1 MKIQDLADSIN
12 GKLYG
17 NDEFFSIDGFTGKMT
32 FLHDAHTGD
41 IVIRDEIDPIGVEI
55 AFNKNIA
62 CLITPNPK
70 DGAIE
75 TAQRL
80 GFPLIV
86 IDNIEIARDYVAK
99 YSKENESNANDNKK
113 PLHNLVQQVEDK
125 VPSTGEI
132 KEELADRV
140 PSTGEI
146 KEELVDKIPFLN
158 SDGVVNLPDN
168 GLDDIFELV
177 RQVEGDIYGND
188 HFFSIDGFTGK
199 FTFLNNSH
207 TGDIVIRHWI
217 NPAGIEM
224 AFDKN
229 IACLITQTPK
239 DGAIETAKRLGFP
252 LIVTDKI
259 ELANAFALSHTIKKY
274 SPDSTNIVITGTNGK
289 STTSHLIYHILNNS
303 GYRVLT
309 NTDSESEF
317 NTLIDPMVSK
327 LISDEVLANGKL
339 AYLVI
344 EVSEVQGWLGNL
356 MENHAAL
363 MSEAIKPK
371 VGVITNIA
379 MDHIGLVNSI
389 EDVFNEIKAVPQAIG
404 DGITVLN
411 YDDELVRNL
420 DAENPFYTSMSPLN
434 EEDAV
439 YFDGENIIYDGNPI
453 LSIDE
458 LPFKGSH
465 FIQNILSAIGACI
478 SLDINM
484 DKIVE
489 GVKTYK
495 ALNRRFA
502 KLNDE
507 PLIFDDF
514 AHNPDGIKATISET
528 LKLLPENQK
537 LHVACAIRGSRGIEI
552 NQLNVD
558 ALVESMNDDIVLYLS
573 SSKDVVNELNVVEDD
588 EREVFFNTLNVNN
601 ISYTHF
607 DNLKD
612 CLKEVYEKADK
623 NDVILLIGAQ
633 GMDPAESILKDIIG
647 SFKNLSDLD

>member
-1 MKIQDLADSIN
+1 MDIQDLVNSIN

-17 NDEFFSIDGFTGKMT
+17 NKDFFSIDGFTGKMT

-41 IVIRDEIDPIGVEI
+41 IVIREEIDSTGVEM

-86 IDNIEIARDYVAK
+86 IDNIDIAKDYVYK
-99 YSKENESNANDNKK
+99 YSKENEADSSSRDT
-113 PLHNLVQQVEDK
+113 LHNIVQQVEEKIPD
-125 VPSTGEI
+125 TEDIIEEI
-132 KEELADRV
+132 AE
-140 PSTGEI
+140 
-146 KEELVDKIPFLN
+146 KIPFIH
-158 SDGVVNLPDN
+158 SDDAEELPDN
-168 GLDDIFELV
+168 GLDDINELV
-177 RQVEGDIYGND
+177 KQVEGELVGNKD
-188 HFFSIDGFTGK
+188 FFSIDGFTGK
-199 FTFLNNSH
+199 FTFLNDAH

-217 NPAGIEM
+217 NGTGIEM
-224 AFDKN
+224 AFNKN

-239 DGAIETAKRLGFP
+239 DGAIETAQRLGFP
-252 LIVTDKI
+252 LIITDKI
-259 ELANAFALSHTIKKY
+259 ELANAFALSHTVKKY
-274 SPDSTNIVITGTNGK
+274 SPDSTNVVITGTNGK
-289 STTSHLIYHILNNS
+289 STTSHLIYHILNNA
-303 GYRVLT
+303 GYHTLT

-327 LISDEVLANGKL
+327 LISDEVIANGKL
-339 AYLVI
+339 DYLVI
-344 EVSEVQGWLGNL
+344 EVSEVQGWLGKL

-389 EDVFNEIKAVPQAIG
+389 DDVFNEIKAVPQAIG
-404 DGITVLN
+404 DGITILN
-411 YDDELVRNL
+411 YDDELVRKL
-420 DAENPFYTSMSPLN
+420 DAKNPFYTSMSQLDKEN
-434 EEDAV
+434 AV
-439 YFDGENIIYDGNPI
+439 YFDGKDIVYEGNSI
-453 LSIDE
+453 LTIDE
-458 LPFKGSH
+458 LPFKGNH
-465 FIQNILSAIGACI
+465 FIQNILSAVGACI
-478 SLDINM
+478 SLGIDL
-484 DKIVE
+484 DKIVD

-502 KLNDE
+502 KLCDE
-507 PLIFDDF
+507 PLIYDDF

-537 LHVACAIRGSRGIEI
+537 LHVACAIRGSRGVEI

-558 ALVESMNDDIVLYLS
+558 ALVESMTEDIELYLS
-573 SSKDVVNELNVVEDD
+573 SSKDVVNELNFVEDD
-588 EREVFFNTLNVNN
+588 EREVFFKTLNDNN
-601 ISYTHF
+601 IEFTHF
-607 DNLKD
+607 DNLID

-623 NDVILLIGAQ
+623 NDIILLIGAQ
-633 GMDPAESILKDIIG
+633 GMDPAESLLTDII
-647 SFKNLSDLD
+647 KI

>member
-1 MKIQDLADSIN
+1 MDIQDLVNSIN

-17 NDEFFSIDGFTGKMT
+17 NKDFFSIDGFTGKMT

-41 IVIRDEIDPIGVEI
+41 IVIREEIDSTGVEM

-86 IDNIEIARDYVAK
+86 IDNIDIAKDYVYK
-99 YSKENESNANDNKK
+99 YSKENEADSSSGRDT
-113 PLHNLVQQVEDK
+113 LHNIVQQVEEKIPD
-125 VPSTGEI
+125 TEDIIEEI
-132 KEELADRV
+132 AE
-140 PSTGEI
+140 
-146 KEELVDKIPFLN
+146 KIPFIH
-158 SDGVVNLPDN
+158 SDDAEELPDN
-168 GLDDIFELV
+168 GLDDINELV
-177 RQVEGDIYGND
+177 KQVEGELVGNKD
-188 HFFSIDGFTGK
+188 FFSIDGFTGK
-199 FTFLNNSH
+199 FTFLNDAH

-217 NPAGIEM
+217 NGTGIEM
-224 AFDKN
+224 AFNKN

-239 DGAIETAKRLGFP
+239 DGAIETAQRLGFP
-252 LIVTDKI
+252 LIITDKI
-259 ELANAFALSHTIKKY
+259 ELANAFALSHTVKKY
-274 SPDSTNIVITGTNGK
+274 SPDSTNVVITGTNGK
-289 STTSHLIYHILNNS
+289 STTSHLIYHILNNA
-303 GYRVLT
+303 GYHTLT

-327 LISDEVLANGKL
+327 LISDEVIANGKL
-339 AYLVI
+339 DYLVI
-344 EVSEVQGWLGNL
+344 EVSEVQGWLGKL

-389 EDVFNEIKAVPQAIG
+389 DDVFNEIKAVPQAIG
-404 DGITVLN
+404 DGITILN
-411 YDDELVRNL
+411 YDDELVRKL
-420 DAENPFYTSMSPLN
+420 DAKNPFYTSMSQLDKEN
-434 EEDAV
+434 AV
-439 YFDGENIIYDGNPI
+439 YFDGKDIVYEGNSI
-453 LSIDE
+453 LTIDE
-458 LPFKGSH
+458 LPFKGNH
-465 FIQNILSAIGACI
+465 FIQNILSAVGACI
-478 SLDINM
+478 SLGIDL
-484 DKIVE
+484 DKIVD

-502 KLNDE
+502 KLCDE
-507 PLIFDDF
+507 PLIYDDF

-537 LHVACAIRGSRGIEI
+537 LHVACAIRGSRGVEI

-558 ALVESMNDDIVLYLS
+558 ALVESMTEDIELYLS
-573 SSKDVVNELNVVEDD
+573 SSKDVVNELNFVEDD
-588 EREVFFNTLNVNN
+588 EREVFFKTLNDNN
-601 ISYTHF
+601 IEFTHF
-607 DNLKD
+607 DNLID

-623 NDVILLIGAQ
+623 NDIILLIGAQ
-633 GMDPAESILKDIIG
+633 GMDPAESLLTDII
-647 SFKNLSDLD
+647 KI